1 MMASRVTLDFAPV
14 RTEPAYRAVAR
25 LIESKILRGEW
36 SVGDSLPSELALA
49 QSLGVNRSTIREAIR
64 VLEQNGLVRRNGGKR
79 LFVSAPLQSDI
90 SPRISAAMV
99 LREISFSE
107 LWESMRCL
115 EPVLAA
121 GAASRITPA
130 EVEVIQTNIERTRA
144 ALADNQSLVEL
155 DIEFHDLVAAASRNR
170 ALQLCREPISA
181 LFYPAFLQVFARLNV
196 GERLIFAHKKILDAL
211 RRGDSEDARS
221 WMDKHIVDFRRG
233 YELANCDLSRPVEWP
248 QKQG

>member
-1 MMASRVTLDFAPV
+1 MTSRVTLDCAPV

-25 LIESKILRGEW
+25 LIESKILKGEW
-36 SVGDSLPSELALA
+36 SIGNSLPSELALA
-49 QSLGVNRSTIREAIR
+49 EGLGVNRSTIREAIR
-64 VLEQNGLVRRNGGKR
+64 VLEENGLVRRNGGKR

-90 SPRISAAMV
+90 SPRISAAIV

-130 EVEVIQTNIERTRA
+130 EVDAIQENVERTRDG
-144 ALADNQSLVEL
+144 LANKQTLVEL
-155 DIEFHDLVAAASRNR
+155 DIEFHNLVAAASRNR
-170 ALQLCREPISA
+170 ALQLCREPISQ
-181 LFYPAFLQVFARLNV
+181 LFYPAFFQVFSRLNA
-196 GERLIFAHKKILDAL
+196 GERLVFAHQKILDAL
-211 RRGDSEDARS
+211 RNGDAEDARS

-248 QKQG
+248 EGR